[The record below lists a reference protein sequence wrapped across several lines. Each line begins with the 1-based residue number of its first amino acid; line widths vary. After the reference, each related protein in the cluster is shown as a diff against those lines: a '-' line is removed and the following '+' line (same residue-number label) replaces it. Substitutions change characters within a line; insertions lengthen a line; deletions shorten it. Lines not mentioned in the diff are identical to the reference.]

1 MILVSFYSSS
11 VAVFYMVDVQIV
23 PVERRIKGQLHRSF
37 VKRTAKMS
45 RQVTNAVDNL
55 HLHSKLLGG
64 GPAGGE
70 EVMTGQSASPSP
82 AQKVLL

>member
-1 MILVSFYSSS
+1 M
-11 VAVFYMVDVQIV
+11 
-23 PVERRIKGQLHRSF
+23 
-37 VKRTAKMS
+37 KRTVKMS

-55 HLHSKLLGG
+55 HLHSKLLGE

-70 EVMTGQSASPSP
+70 EVMTGQSASPSH